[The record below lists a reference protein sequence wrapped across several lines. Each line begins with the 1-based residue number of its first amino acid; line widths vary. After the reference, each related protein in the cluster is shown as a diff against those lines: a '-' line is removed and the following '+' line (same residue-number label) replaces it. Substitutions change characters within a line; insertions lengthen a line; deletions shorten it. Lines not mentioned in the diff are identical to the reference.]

1 MTASPPLAEATI
13 AGLWCVVYAE
23 AVGVTVLCYH
33 SPTAQRCP
41 WGARVVR
48 DGNGARVVGDIGG
61 LRSHRIGGAVAAEVR
76 VLKWV
81 SQLDWS

>member
-1 MTASPPLAEATI
+1 MTASPPLAEALV

-23 AVGVTVLCYH
+23 AVGATVLCYDG
-33 SPTAQRCP
+33 PTSRRCP

-48 DGNGARVVGDIGG
+48 AGDGVRVVGDIGG
-61 LRSHRIGGAVAAEVR
+61 LRSHQIGGAAAAESR

-81 SQLDWS
+81 SQIDWS